1 MRGKDEKRDN
11 YLLSFNCLIAK
22 GLGMLLYS
30 SLVPGSSHTL
40 LSCSFQDNGGMPPG
54 MAPGV
59 DPGYHPGVDDFLS
72 EDAQFV

>member
-1 MRGKDEKRDN
+1 
-11 YLLSFNCLIAK
+11 
-22 GLGMLLYS
+22 MLLYS